1 MSKTTLSIRDFAVLY
16 GMVHR
21 EIGSRVNNYYHRWDW
36 SEEEKE
42 KARKEH
48 LESLEYDQYYQDLL
62 RIRDKLGELNIEID
76 TPDVE
81 IKEE

>member
-16 GMVHR
+16 GMAHH
-21 EIGSRVNNYYHRWDW
+21 EINKIQNAYDYRWDW
-36 SEEEKE
+36 TEEEIE
-42 KARKEH
+42 KSRKEH
-48 LESLEYDQYYQDLL
+48 FERLQTDEYYQDLL